1 MEGARATTFGDS
13 AHVIIPACEDTHAC
27 MPLDLFCIHGE
38 PLIARPKRL
47 NVSPP
52 AITSLTD
59 IQSVWDGRTDDQ
71 SVKSLN
77 VR

>member
-1 MEGARATTFGDS
+1 LRR
-13 AHVIIPACEDTHAC
+13 HPC
-27 MPLDLFCIHGE
+27 MYAIGPLCIHGE